1 MSQVIG
7 IYDKNVEG
15 YLNSLESGT
24 SKHCIYKIIEK
35 HQENNFRESFTKK
48 QIAAKTRYSYRS
60 VERAIN
66 EFVDKGFLIRAKRGE
81 YWIRNQ
87 YENYE
92 KYLKE
97 VIKWNKVFMQTVE
110 TMYKDQILK
119 LYEELE
125 IVERAY
131 QEMIDAETRRLY
143 REGKLE
149 TWPSRIIKKE
159 IPTDWPVIDD
169 LEDE

>member
-1 MSQVIG
+1 MSQFID
-7 IYDKNVEG
+7 IYDKNVED

-24 SKHCIYKIIEK
+24 SKQCIYKIIEK
-35 HQENNFRESFTKK
+35 HQKNRFRESFTKK

-66 EFVDKGFLIRAKRGE
+66 EFVDKGFLIRTKRGE

-92 KYLKE
+92 EYLKE
-97 VIKWNKVFMQTVE
+97 VIKWNEEFLETVE
-110 TMYKDQILK
+110 TIYKEKISK
-119 LYEELE
+119 LYEDLE

-131 QEMIDAETRRLY
+131 QEMVDAETRRLY

-149 TWPSRIIKKE
+149 TWPSKKVE
-159 IPTDWPVIDD
+159 WKRPKDRPVIDD
-169 LEDE
+169 I